1 MNEHP
6 DLEALSAYLDGE
18 TAGLEAHVD
27 ECPTCR
33 EELAALAQVRA
44 AVASPPPPAPPGAK
58 DQAIAAAMGGT
69 RRFPTRWAAAGAAAA
84 VAAGVL
90 VFVAVRP
97 DSHHTQTASLKE
109 VGAGAEGRAP
119 AGVINGGDLG
129 DVSDAAALRAK
140 VEPVLHPSV
149 AGSPTAGGA
158 GATGGAGGGAAAGDT
173 GAPEGAPRAPAVST
187 ESRAKPL
194 AAVATRCE
202 STARSL
208 QPGPQTLLY
217 AASARWQGTAAEVLA
232 FTSAPPATTT
242 PGKQAPVRVYV
253 MAARGCRLLVFQS
266 YAP

>member
-27 ECPTCR
+27 GCPTCR

-58 DQAIAAAMGGT
+58 NQAIAAATGGT
-69 RRFPTRWAAAGAAAA
+69 RRFPTRWAAAGAAAV

-90 VFVAVRP
+90 VFVSVRP
-97 DSHHTQTASLKE
+97 ESHRTPTASKGE
-109 VGAGAEGRAP
+109 GVSAGEQAA

-129 DVSDAAALRAK
+129 DVSDAASLRAK

-149 AGSPTAGGA
+149 AGSPTAGEA
-158 GATGGAGGGAAAGDT
+158 GGTGGGSAAGDS
-173 GAPEGAPRAPAVST
+173 GAPEGAARAPAVST